1 MYKTVASKLKF
12 IYYLYY
18 DGFKNMKVGKTL
30 WLLILIKLF
39 VMFAIV
45 KVLFFPNILKE
56 NFQTDEARSLY
67 ILQTLTKD

>member
-1 MYKTVASKLKF
+1 MYKNIASKLKF

-18 DGFKNMKVGKTL
+18 DGFKEMRVGKTL

-39 VMFAIV
+39 VMFVIV
-45 KVLFFPNILKE
+45 KWLFFPNILQE